1 MRFTEHIIFLKLLI
15 ILMHFYSDIVNVH
28 VPFKHIKMLNIS
40 CHITIKYKRQ
50 FVTDLIELKHF

>member
-1 MRFTEHIIFLKLLI
+1 
-15 ILMHFYSDIVNVH
+15 MHFYSDIVNVH

-40 CHITIKYKRQ
+40 CHITIKYKRH